1 VNTRLVVAA
10 ALVALIAS
18 ACGSDGPSGHPRV
31 VTGGPAVS
39 AQVPPVPTPTVA
51 ATTMPAL
58 PPIPTVTAIPPVPT
72 ATSLLVGNLVV
83 SPADL
88 ARDQE
93 RFVHRVPLSDAD
105 QGVRDRLI
113 EALRRSLGVASRD
126 PVEGVIYQD
135 AGVEVDYIS
144 GPDDFEAEILTT
156 DFDLV
161 KRTVEAFLA
170 RQGLSGQGICDLP
183 LSYSVNG
190 KLRES
195 LPSGTHFDPNPLACG

>member
-1 VNTRLVVAA
+1 
-10 ALVALIAS
+10 
-18 ACGSDGPSGHPRV
+18 
-31 VTGGPAVS
+31 
-39 AQVPPVPTPTVA
+39 VPTPTVA
-51 ATTMPAL
+51 TTTLPAL
-58 PPIPTVTAIPPVPT
+58 PPSPAVTAIPPVPT
-72 ATSLLVGNLVV
+72 ATSLLAGNLAF
-83 SPADL
+83 SPTDL
-88 ARDQE
+88 ARDYE

-113 EALRRSLGVASRD
+113 DALRRSLGVASGD
-126 PVEGVIYQD
+126 PVEGIIYRD
-135 AGVEVDYIS
+135 EGVQVKYVS

-156 DFDLV
+156 DFNLA